1 VFLLK
6 PLSVKLAPKRSLATR
21 PTEPE
26 ELNMMFSV
34 LIYASE
40 DFIDAISP
48 DEHQEIMKK
57 HGTFHEHTKSN
68 KNFAAAA
75 KLMSTGTAVT
85 INRDN
90 DEFLVTDGPFAE
102 TKEQFMGFYLL
113 DCASLEEAIEAVKI
127 LPLDHGRIEVRPV
140 EFFEGADFKN
150 AERLVINAS

>member
-1 VFLLK
+1 
-6 PLSVKLAPKRSLATR
+6 
-21 PTEPE
+21 
-26 ELNMMFSV
+26 MIFSV

-40 DFIDAISP
+40 DFIDALTP
-48 DEHQEIMKK
+48 EEHQELLKK
-57 HGTFHEHTKSN
+57 HGSFHEQTKSN
-68 KNFAAAA
+68 GNFAAAA

-85 INRDN
+85 VNKDN

-113 DCASLEEAIEAVKI
+113 DCASLDDAIEAVKI

-150 AERLVINAS
+150 AERLVVNAS